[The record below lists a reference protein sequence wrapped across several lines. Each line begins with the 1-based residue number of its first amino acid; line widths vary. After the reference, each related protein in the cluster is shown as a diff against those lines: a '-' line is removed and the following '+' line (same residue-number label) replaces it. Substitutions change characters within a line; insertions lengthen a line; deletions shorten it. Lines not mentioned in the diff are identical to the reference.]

1 MATEL
6 TEAHLN
12 QCINQIKHVP
22 AFDNGAENLSAFI
35 KRIDFILSLYPT
47 TDVRQSSVIFGA
59 IERQLDGEA
68 LRTSQITQSNNW
80 MSLRSSLIE
89 EFRTQTPYEELLRR
103 LYNTNWNGSLRKFV
117 EELERKSYIVSNKL
131 ALDTDG
137 NTAIIYRNALKIT
150 TKNVI
155 TRKLPD
161 RIYMTLARHDI
172 TSISKLKAVAQTEG
186 IYESYETQNNH
197 KSENNSRRNQNKSY
211 ANYSNNSHSDESS
224 NSKPQINY
232 SNSNQNNQNL
242 HQEFNKKLKET
253 QTQNPY
259 NYSRDTS
266 TSRGPN
272 PPVKRQRESQSGQFK
287 MEQGENFHQSASE
300 LNAEQTHHT

>member
-89 EFRTQTPYEELLRR
+89 EFRTQIPYEELLRR

-117 EELERKSYIVSNKL
+117 EELERKSY
-131 ALDTDG
+131 
-137 NTAIIYRNALKIT
+137 
-150 TKNVI
+150 
-155 TRKLPD
+155 
-161 RIYMTLARHDI
+161 
-172 TSISKLKAVAQTEG
+172 
-186 IYESYETQNNH
+186 
-197 KSENNSRRNQNKSY
+197 
-211 ANYSNNSHSDESS
+211 
-224 NSKPQINY
+224 
-232 SNSNQNNQNL
+232 
-242 HQEFNKKLKET
+242 
-253 QTQNPY
+253 
-259 NYSRDTS
+259 
-266 TSRGPN
+266 
-272 PPVKRQRESQSGQFK
+272 
-287 MEQGENFHQSASE
+287 
-300 LNAEQTHHT
+300 